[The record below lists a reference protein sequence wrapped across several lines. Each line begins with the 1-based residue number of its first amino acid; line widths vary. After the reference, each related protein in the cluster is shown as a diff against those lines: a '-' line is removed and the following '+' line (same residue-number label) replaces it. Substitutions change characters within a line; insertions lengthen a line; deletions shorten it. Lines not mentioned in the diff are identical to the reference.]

1 MDRFSLERPRGVQ
14 SRVTAIP
21 NGVASRGSLRAVP
34 AWIVMWVV
42 IFKAKRSDRV
52 KVDVSIQMQQ
62 PAKLTSVSRWC
73 YERPPVPMRK
83 PSRSLL
89 ELCWLTERASQKI
102 SNQLCD
108 LVWLLVERKVAG
120 IEDV

>member
-1 MDRFSLERPRGVQ
+1 M
-14 SRVTAIP
+14 
-21 NGVASRGSLRAVP
+21 P

-73 YERPPVPMRK
+73 YQRPPVPMRK

-102 SNQLCD
+102 SNQL
-108 LVWLLVERKVAG
+108 
-120 IEDV
+120 